1 MFDIKKQIRSIYTIS
16 ALSSFQLAGAS
27 WVALLAARGFSMV
40 EIGVAESV
48 FHAVSFLFEIPS
60 GVIADVFG
68 RRKSMI
74 LSQCMFLLSALLMAF
89 SEGIVSVCIALAVS
103 ALGYGFS
110 SGTREALAY
119 DSLKCA
125 GQEDSYLAY
134 SSKEYSI
141 YRVGNASAILCAGL
155 ALLLG
160 HRAAYLI
167 DALLMGICLCFCFR
181 LKEITLENRPI
192 NGSIFTKILA
202 CVQEST
208 HFLRRSS
215 RSLALMLWNALV
227 GSVAVLTAF
236 FLQAR
241 LPPSGVPDF
250 WLGPMLFGIS
260 LGGVVGAGLAA
271 RIPRKGYPRV
281 SLLCAAGVALSALLS
296 LLQSPLL
303 MCLGGFA
310 GNVFDD
316 LLQIRTDALL
326 NEQFPSSQ
334 RATLVSVSSLC
345 FSVVMILLSPL
356 AGLLLS

>member
-16 ALSSFQLAGAS
+16 ALSSFLLAGAS

-48 FHAVSFLFEIPS
+48 FHAASFLFEIPS
-60 GVIADVFG
+60 GIIADVFG
-68 RRKSMI
+68 RRRCMI

-125 GQEDSYLAY
+125 GQEDGYLAY
-134 SSKEYSI
+134 SSREYSI
-141 YRVGNASAILCAGL
+141 YRVGSAAAILCAGL

-167 DALLMGICLCFCFR
+167 DALLMGVCLCFCFR
-181 LKEITLENRPI
+181 LEEVTLEQSPI
-192 NGSIFTKILA
+192 SGGVGTRLLA
-202 CVQEST
+202 CLRDSV
-208 HFLRRSS
+208 HFLTHSG
-215 RSLALMLWNALV
+215 RSLALMLWNALI
-227 GSVAVLTAF
+227 GSIAVLTAF

-241 LPPSGVPDF
+241 LPLSGVPDL

-260 LGGVVGAGLAA
+260 LGGVLGAALAA
-271 RIPRKGYPRV
+271 RVPRQHYRGV
-281 SLLCAAGVALSALLS
+281 SVLCAAGVALSAFLS
-296 LLQSPLL
+296 LQHTPLL
-303 MCLGGFA
+303 MCLSGFA

-316 LLQIRTDALL
+316 LLQVRTDALL

>member
-1 MFDIKKQIRSIYTIS
+1 MFDIKKQLRSIYTVS

-48 FHAVSFLFEIPS
+48 FHTASFLFEVPS
-60 GVIADVFG
+60 SVIADVFG
-68 RRKSMI
+68 RRRSMI
-74 LSQCMFLLSALLMAF
+74 LSACMFLLSALLMAF
-89 SEGIVSVCIALAVS
+89 SEGLVSVCIALAVS
-103 ALGYGFS
+103 AMGYGFS

-119 DSLKCA
+119 DSLTCA
-125 GQEDSYLAY
+125 GQEDTYLAY
-134 SSKEYSI
+134 SAKEYSI

-160 HRAAYLI
+160 HRVAYLI
-167 DALLMGICLCFCFR
+167 DALMMLGCLLFCLR
-181 LKEITLENRPI
+181 LEEVTPGKRPDS
-192 NGSIFTKILA
+192 GSIGTRLLA
-202 CVQEST
+202 CLRESLR
-208 HFLRRSS
+208 FLAHNG

-241 LPPSGVPDF
+241 LPLRGVPDL
-250 WLGPMLFGIS
+250 WLGPLLFAIS
-260 LGGVVGAGLAA
+260 LGGVVGARLAA
-271 RIPRKGYPRV
+271 ALERWDYRML
-281 SLLCAAGVALSALLS
+281 SLLCAAGVALGTFLS
-296 LLQSPLL
+296 LRHAPLL

-316 LLQIRTDALL
+316 LLQVRTDALL

-345 FSVVMILLSPL
+345 FSLVMILLSPL
-356 AGLLLS
+356 MGRLLS